1 MTPLLFAKEFFPRS
15 YKQQSRETIMHYY
28 NDWKATEL
36 PLIQY
41 KALLR
46 TRG

>member
-1 MTPLLFAKEFFPRS
+1 MTPLLFAKEFFPQS
-15 YKQQSRETIMHYY
+15 YKQQNHETIMHYY
-28 NDWKATEL
+28 NDWKETEL
-36 PLIQY
+36 SLIQY

>member
-1 MTPLLFAKEFFPRS
+1 MTPLLLVQMLFPET
-15 YKQQSRETIMHYY
+15 YKQQNHETIMHYY
-28 NDWKATEL
+28 NDWKETEL
-36 PLIQY
+36 SLIQY